1 MCLEGE
7 LQGQVQGR
15 EGVLLGVTP
24 GGSGGGTLGM
34 HVAAL
39 LVQVTA
45 FTVDFPV
52 PNALQISLL

>member
-7 LQGQVQGR
+7 LQGRVQST

-24 GGSGGGTLGM
+24 GGSVGGTLGM
-34 HVAAL
+34 HVAKL

-45 FTVDFPV
+45 LTVDLPV
-52 PNALQISLL
+52 ANALQSSLL